1 MFQKVSPKKHLGQH
15 FLLDLT
21 IAKDIVDAVQFH
33 GEYKN
38 LVEIGP
44 GTGVLTDFLIK
55 NEKINFSA
63 VEIDTES
70 VKFLKQKYPNLKLV
84 EGDFLQMDLSKTY
97 NEPFGIIGNF
107 PYNISSQIFF
117 KVLDYKDL
125 VQEVVCMLQKE
136 VAERLCSGPGNRDYG
151 ILSVFL
157 QAFYKMEYLFTVH
170 EHVFDPPPKVKSGVI
185 RATRN
190 EVATLGCDEIL
201 FRKVVKQAFAMR
213 RKTLRNCLKPMGLPA
228 EYLQNPFF
236 DQRAEQLGV
245 KQYITLTNEI
255 QELRK

>member
-1 MFQKVSPKKHLGQH
+1 MLPKVSPKKHLGQH

-21 IAKDIVDAVQFH
+21 IAKDIVEAVQFH
-33 GEYKN
+33 GNYKN

-44 GTGVLTDFLIK
+44 GTGVLTDFLIENK
-55 NEKINFSA
+55 QINFSA
-63 VEIDTES
+63 VEIDYES
-70 VKFLKQKYPNLKLV
+70 VKFLKQKYAGLKLI
-84 EGDFLQMDLSKTY
+84 EGNFLQMDLAKTY
-97 NEPFGIIGNF
+97 DEPFGIIGNF

-117 KVLDYKDL
+117 KVLDYKHL
-125 VQEVVCMLQKE
+125 VKEVVCMLQKE
-136 VAERLCSGPGNRDYG
+136 VAIRLCSGPGNRDYG

-190 EVATLGCDEIL
+190 EIEELGCDEIL
-201 FRKVVKQAFAMR
+201 FRKVVKQSFSMR
-213 RKTLRNCLKPMGLPA
+213 RKTLRNCLKPMGLST
-228 EYLQNPFF
+228 EYLQNSFF

-245 KQYITLTNEI
+245 AQYIKLTNEI
-255 QELRK
+255 MELRK